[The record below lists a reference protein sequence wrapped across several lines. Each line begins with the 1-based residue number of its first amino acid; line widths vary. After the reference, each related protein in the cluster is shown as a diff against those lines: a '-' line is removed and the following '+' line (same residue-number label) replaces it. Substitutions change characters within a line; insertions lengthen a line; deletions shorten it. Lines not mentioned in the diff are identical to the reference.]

1 MDYGLEKRIRDTFRW
16 KESWD
21 NLGIEIIKRNFQ
33 SSFTFLSMVRN
44 LFSFIRTIRIS
55 FVIRRLRFIHVNTF
69 AAKSLCFIRCFH
81 CRVNIRLISNEN
93 VISNE

>member
-33 SSFTFLSMVRN
+33 SSFKLHFYQ
-44 LFSFIRTIRIS
+44 
-55 FVIRRLRFIHVNTF
+55 
-69 AAKSLCFIRCFH
+69 
-81 CRVNIRLISNEN
+81 
-93 VISNE
+93 

>member
-55 FVIRRLRFIHVNTF
+55 FVIRRLRFVKHVRCQITLF
-69 AAKSLCFIRCFH
+69 YSLFPLSSQH
-81 CRVNIRLISNEN
+81 
-93 VISNE
+93 

>member
-44 LFSFIRTIRIS
+44 LFSFINLNQFRNQAI
-55 FVIRRLRFIHVNTF
+55 TF
-69 AAKSLCFIRCFH
+69 YSR
-81 CRVNIRLISNEN
+81 
-93 VISNE
+93 

>member
-33 SSFTFLSMVRN
+33 SSFKLHFYQWYVICFLSYAQFESV
-44 LFSFIRTIRIS
+44 S
-55 FVIRRLRFIHVNTF
+55 
-69 AAKSLCFIRCFH
+69 
-81 CRVNIRLISNEN
+81 
-93 VISNE
+93 